1 MKQGILAATGAIGSV
16 IAGALGGWDLALQ
29 TLVVF
34 MAIDFISGWV
44 VAAVF
49 HKSKKSQSG
58 GLDSKAS
65 FKGLCKKVMILALV
79 GVGNLLDRQIGA
91 SYVRDAVCI
100 AFMTNELLSI
110 VENASLMG
118 IPIPAQIMKALDIL
132 QTKEEGKK

>member
-29 TLVVF
+29 TLVMF
-34 MAIDFISGWV
+34 MAIDFASGWV

-58 GLDSKAS
+58 GLDSKAG

-79 GVGNLLDRQIGA
+79 AVGNLLDRQIGA
-91 SYVRDAVCI
+91 SYVRDA
-100 AFMTNELLSI
+100 NELLSI

-132 QTKEEGKK
+132 QTKEDVKK